1 MIPIIEDWDFFFD
14 NRELFLALVI
24 PIIEDLLYLPTYLR
38 ITLSFYLLYIF
49 GDHHY
54 ILSFHYTL
62 GGGIYFSEKSTLNHF
77 LFLPHLAS
85 NQWHRHPMVS
95 YNKTQVW
102 RQVLF
107 YSFTY
112 LFLVFVQRWSCSCVL
127 LFFLQINKMC
137 STCLIT
143 EVSRKKNEFS

>member
-1 MIPIIEDWDFFFD
+1 MIQIIEDWDFFSRLSGTSSGPSHTD
-14 NRELFLALVI
+14 NRGLAV
-24 PIIEDLLYLPTYLR
+24 PTYIHTYYTIILFA
-38 ITLSFYLLYIF
+38 IYIWRPSL
-49 GDHHY
+49 
-54 ILSFHYTL
+54 LSFHYTL

-112 LFLVFVQRWSCSCVL
+112 LFLVFVQRISCSCVVCCFFYRSTKCVL
-127 LFFLQINKMC
+127 LVW
-137 STCLIT
+137 T
-143 EVSRKKNEFS
+143 EVWRKKKEFS